1 MFQGLPPHFFTIT
14 RIVCF
19 LSSCALADIVPS
31 VRFSGRS
38 SNTTVTTTSTNR
50 PISDQISDSLWP
62 RGTHAEDSNSPQ
74 CSPAHPWVRQK
85 PPNEKKPLKDTSSRT
100 TDRSIASNAHSP
112 KGTTPMTVKVRRS
125 NEQYPSHP
133 STMPQPSVQVM
144 REPVQSSAGAEVSPV
159 GSRDCVAG
167 RLDNSLPPSNIT
179 TKPVNGFHSTPITSH
194 RKLQSTGNCDS
205 GEEEDDGSSGL
216 DNTDNSLLIPLHSTN
231 HITSPSLVS
240 LPGSTLLSSDSLSTD
255 WSVSSP
261 SGLSVSGLILNCQLA
276 NESENQHMTSGESH
290 VSCQPRLPR
299 TSPSVNV
306 DEPPSSIGLRI
317 TTVDRS
323 AGSKSVSTVL
333 RELPDPNILV
343 TNAGSTSPNQSAWSR
358 LKMDHRPSKISM
370 LEHPSAIHRTRQPD
384 ASPET
389 NPRRNVWSRLG
400 TSSALVG
407 RVRVQPAPVQL
418 PPTRP
423 TYPFGRDCRFVFRMP
438 VDSEEEEE
446 DAHNRIAPANST
458 AMLASSRRE
467 QRALWIKRADRIGRF
482 LETRPAL
489 EDLIAKNILPST
501 TPEARAEMRFEIEAT
516 LERRLS
522 QRPTAG
528 ELEQKN
534 ILHSDTEEAR
544 LKAKEEKKRIL
555 TRKLSFRPTV
565 DELKQRR
572 IIRFNEYVEMSEA
585 DAYDRRADKPW
596 TRLTPRDKADIRREL
611 NEFKA
616 TEMTVHAESRQF
628 TR

>member
-1 MFQGLPPHFFTIT
+1 MFIYF
-14 RIVCF
+14 R
-19 LSSCALADIVPS
+19 
-31 VRFSGRS
+31 
-38 SNTTVTTTSTNR
+38 
-50 PISDQISDSLWP
+50 
-62 RGTHAEDSNSPQ
+62 
-74 CSPAHPWVRQK
+74 
-85 PPNEKKPLKDTSSRT
+85 
-100 TDRSIASNAHSP
+100 
-112 KGTTPMTVKVRRS
+112 
-125 NEQYPSHP
+125 
-133 STMPQPSVQVM
+133 
-144 REPVQSSAGAEVSPV
+144 
-159 GSRDCVAG
+159 
-167 RLDNSLPPSNIT
+167 
-179 TKPVNGFHSTPITSH
+179 
-194 RKLQSTGNCDS
+194 LQSTGNCDS

-534 ILHSDTEEAR
+534 ILHCEYIVISFSVVPFLAVQDTNSSDATTDLR
-544 LKAKEEKKRIL
+544 LSG
-555 TRKLSFRPTV
+555 SFV
-565 DELKQRR
+565 
-572 IIRFNEYVEMSEA
+572 
-585 DAYDRRADKPW
+585 
-596 TRLTPRDKADIRREL
+596 
-611 NEFKA
+611 
-616 TEMTVHAESRQF
+616 
-628 TR
+628 